1 MRVVW
6 IIVALLFVIA
16 GALFGAL
23 NSDELSLD
31 FYAFQLSL
39 PKGAALLAA
48 VLFGWLIGGLVLWL
62 AVVVPLKR
70 RLAQQRRDHVRRES
84 VPAVVD

>member
-48 VLFGWLIGGLVLWL
+48 VLLGWLIGGLVLWL

-70 RLAQQRRDHVRRES
+70 RLSQQRRDPVRREP

>member
-6 IIVALLFVIA
+6 TIVALLFVIA
-16 GALFGAL
+16 GMLFGAL

-48 VLFGWLIGGLVLWL
+48 VLFGWAIGGFVLWL

-70 RLAQQRRDHVRRES
+70 RLAQQRRDLVRRES
-84 VPAVVD
+84 LPVAVD

>member
-6 IIVALLFVIA
+6 TIVALLFVIA

-23 NSDELSLD
+23 NSEQLSLD
-31 FYAFQLSL
+31 FYAVQLSL

-48 VLFGWLIGGLVLWL
+48 VLFGWLVGGLVLWL

-70 RLAQQRRDHVRRES
+70 RFAQQRRDHARREP
-84 VPAVVD
+84 VPVVVD